1 MSADSRAPWRIEIIP
16 TRPDHADLV
25 YMGGTAQIPRHV
37 GEAIRDMAR
46 DGAQAADMRNQ
57 FASARRAGHHARGS
71 GTRGCGDPL
80 PPGLKWVIAGCESG
94 PGARPASV
102 GWFRSLRDQCKDA
115 GVPFFLK
122 QAVEVELS
130 PGTCTSREPISAG
143 PGSHCGRSGPISLPY
158 LDGVQ
163 HAAFPG
169 VTRG

>member
-94 PGARPASV
+94 PGARPAEV
-102 GWFRSLRDQCKDA
+102 GWFRSLRDQCRDA
-115 GVPFFLK
+115 GVTFFLK
-122 QAVEVELS
+122 QAKQSNGWAVH
-130 PGTCTSREPISAG
+130 RG
-143 PGSHCGRSGPISLPY
+143 PGPFMGLAGGAGSHSNPSGLISLPC
-158 LDGVQ
+158 LDGV
-163 HAAFPG
+163 HAEFPE
-169 VTRG
+169 VAA

>member
-94 PGARPASV
+94 PGARPCDVA
-102 GWFRSLRDQCKDA
+102 WLLSLRDQCEDA
-115 GVPFFLK
+115 GTPFFLK
-122 QAVEVELS
+122 QAVD
-130 PGTCTSREPISAG
+130 PGGPAFGEPVITAG
-143 PGSHCGRSGPISLPY
+143 PGSKRKGRGLIGAPY
-158 LDGVQ
+158 LDGRQ
-163 HAAFPG
+163 HLEMPEAG
-169 VTRG
+169 R